1 VALKKKRTAKKPEPT
16 AEKKR
21 PGRRKGVPNKITGDI
36 KRALARAFKK
46 VGGVKYLEALANSDP
61 RTFCT
66 LLSKIV
72 PQEREAS
79 AAEAGSGG
87 PTIIKLITRVPASPE
102 QPGVLR
108 IVNEVL

>member
-1 VALKKKRTAKKPEPT
+1 MALAKKNAVKSETSVLKKR
-16 AEKKR
+16 
-21 PGRRKGVPNKITGDI
+21 GRKKGVPNKITGDI
-36 KRALARAFKK
+36 KKALARAFKK

-72 PQEREAS
+72 PQEREAP
-79 AAEAGSGG
+79 AGDTAGSG
-87 PTIIKLITRVPASPE
+87 PVIIKLITRVPASPE

-108 IVNEVL
+108 VVNEVL

>member
-1 VALKKKRTAKKPEPT
+1 MAVKKKRLTKKAEPS
-16 AEKKR
+16 AEPKKR
-21 PGRRKGVPNKITGDI
+21 GRRKGVPNKITGDI
-36 KRALARAFKK
+36 KKALARAFKR

-61 RTFCT
+61 RTVCT

-72 PQEREAS
+72 PQEREPS
-79 AAEAGSGG
+79 AAEAGAGG

-108 IVNEVL
+108 LVSEEL